1 MVPPSAR
8 PQDPGGC
15 KCMCTTNAHV
25 PYAPA
30 RRHQSRHRAASPAP
44 TTARSPGR
52 RRRTASPRHGDR
64 QTGED
69 SRDLRAADKRTP
81 RCADVGFVRCPSGGK
96 DHHAPHVSVRAVSS
110 RFAGSR
116 VRLPFHFRSWRRVKS
131 RSGSCSHTGPQ
142 ARLTLHKANV
152 TRTEKI
158 SRITSFS
165 DAFTRMTSTKAVTL
179 SSGSLRVVQGRH
191 VQ

>member
-116 VRLPFHFRSWRRVKS
+116 VRLPFHFRSIAAPCQIEVRLLFAYRAPSPPDIAQSKRYADCIVP
-131 RSGSCSHTGPQ
+131 RTPLH
-142 ARLTLHKANV
+142 ARTFSTLY
-152 TRTEKI
+152 
-158 SRITSFS
+158 
-165 DAFTRMTSTKAVTL
+165 
-179 SSGSLRVVQGRH
+179 
-191 VQ
+191 